1 MKTMNDSIIGRQ
13 RRFSRA
19 SAARARLQNLSRPHP
34 GALPMNEPAQPV
46 PRRRR
51 SKAEQR
57 ELYAS
62 IVEASLRAFADGGY
76 EALSIRKLAAE
87 VGIAPMAL
95 YRYFPTK
102 AHLIRHVWDDILGAA
117 GERAAQRLAEERLPL
132 KRLCAYLDEFL
143 QYWLDHREHY
153 WVVFCL
159 RDERSELGVDE
170 GAYLLRPNPQPFLG
184 QVTALIDDCIGRA
197 RIDDGERRL
206 LQETVVCK
214 SLGYLAG
221 VIGLRSLPWSDPAAL
236 KRRMIDDVARQV
248 GEVCDGAPPA
258 APARTRQR
266 TAA

>member
-1 MKTMNDSIIGRQ
+1 MT
-13 RRFSRA
+13 
-19 SAARARLQNLSRPHP
+19 
-34 GALPMNEPAQPV
+34 EPATPAR
-46 PRRRR
+46 RRRR

-102 AHLIRHVWDDILGAA
+102 AHLIRHVWDDILGHAA
-117 GERAAQRLAEERLPL
+117 ERAAQRLAEERLPL
-132 KRLCAYLDEFL
+132 KRLCAYIDEFL

-159 RDERSELGVDE
+159 RDERGELGADE
-170 GAYLLRPNPQPFLG
+170 GAYLLRPNPQPFLA
-184 QVTALIDDCIGRA
+184 QVATLIDDCIGRA
-197 RIDDGERRL
+197 PIADGERRML
-206 LQETVVCK
+206 NEVVICK

-221 VIGLRSLPWSDPAAL
+221 VIGLRSLPWSDLAGL

-248 GEVCDGAPPA
+248 GEACAGV
-258 APARTRQR
+258 PARARQR
-266 TAA
+266 TTA